1 MEPASSSPF
10 VLLDNV
16 LPKSSPNPKLTA
28 RTNLLGHFGI
38 AAEAGNSQSASKD
51 SLELVNRFPGIKRKY
66 FKINKFGKIRYM
78 GLSSLYL
85 PSRLE
90 DLPPVIIRKFT
101 EAQLAAAFTLK
112 DGGFEKK
119 KKKDKGKD
127 GASAGASQRAQ
138 QQLTPVSGPS
148 AGRTGQTPTL
158 STPK

>member
-1 MEPASSSPF
+1 MEPSSSSPF
-10 VLLDNV
+10 VLLDNA

-28 RTNLLGHFGI
+28 RTNLLGRFGI
-38 AAEAGNSQSASKD
+38 AAEVSTNSQSAAKD

-66 FKINKFGKIRYM
+66 FKINKFGKIRYA

-85 PSRLE
+85 PMRLE
-90 DLPPVIIRKFT
+90 DLPPVVIRKFT

-127 GASAGASQRAQ
+127 GAPAGASQRGQ

-148 AGRTGQTPTL
+148 AGRTG
-158 STPK
+158 